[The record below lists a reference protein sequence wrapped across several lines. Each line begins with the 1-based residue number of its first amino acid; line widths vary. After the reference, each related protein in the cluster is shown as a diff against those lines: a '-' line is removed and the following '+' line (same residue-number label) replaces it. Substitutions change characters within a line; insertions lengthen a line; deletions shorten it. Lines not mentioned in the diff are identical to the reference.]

1 MSPPRPC
8 CQDHKSSDAGNLGP
22 LSALA
27 SPPKTLLLPGS
38 EVSQAVGKGWEL
50 QGGLWEAEPVWGL
63 QVTEQTLSVPGP
75 SDSDWAWAAVASCC
89 GLQSP
94 GPCSCPAPQRRP
106 GHPDGPWFAEAGQC
120 LVLGFS
126 ILATQARGGMK

>member
-22 LSALA
+22 SSALA

-89 GLQSP
+89 GLLSP
-94 GPCSCPAPQRRP
+94 GPVPAQRR
-106 GHPDGPWFAEAGQC
+106 
-120 LVLGFS
+120 
-126 ILATQARGGMK
+126 RGGLGTQMDHGLQRQVNAWYSASLSWPHKPLGA